1 MSCGFSS
8 EDGWSRSERRPHS
21 QSSRRLFTAFKYTAA
36 EHQTINR
43 FTSARCKDGVSVG
56 RQFKCDVRKMK
67 SNYLSIYTH
76 NVEKYR
82 RYECADIIYDL
93 MMTHV
98 AKAILHSRVAA
109 KLISS
114 GPSSDLRASGEHL
127 KYVVSN
133 FTLHVKEINISRPY
147 TLYLSNRHAMGVLL
161 SLRTIIPTWLA
172 PPEMKRPIE
181 LFEPVR
187 NALFLYFSA
196 LASKLAV
203 IKAMQK
209 EGGTAASLM
218 CKLCIYVSNQMGG
231 AIALLSTYPSQVHAD
246 VLLRGA
252 LDREVFAALAMFYY
266 AEDAYA
272 KLETGIALGFCQLAL
287 V

>member
-1 MSCGFSS
+1 
-8 EDGWSRSERRPHS
+8 
-21 QSSRRLFTAFKYTAA
+21 
-36 EHQTINR
+36 
-43 FTSARCKDGVSVG
+43 
-56 RQFKCDVRKMK
+56 
-67 SNYLSIYTH
+67 
-76 NVEKYR
+76 
-82 RYECADIIYDL
+82 
-93 MMTHV
+93 
-98 AKAILHSRVAA
+98 
-109 KLISS
+109 
-114 GPSSDLRASGEHL
+114 
-127 KYVVSN
+127 
-133 FTLHVKEINISRPY
+133 
-147 TLYLSNRHAMGVLL
+147 MGVLL

-172 PPEMKRPIE
+172 PPEMKRPME

-231 AIALLSTYPSQVHAD
+231 AIALLSTYPSEVHSD

-272 KLETGIALGFCQLAL
+272 QLETGIALGFCQLAL